1 MFDKEELTPSG
12 MLTCRYDTAF
22 IWKLLIFLAVACYAI
37 EAIRFSKKDLPL

>member
-1 MFDKEELTPSG
+1 MGLYDINSLLTVGTPSV
-12 MLTCRYDTAF
+12 DTAF